1 MIIRTCLTLHI
12 TISPMNRTISSWIA
26 LLLLGVLTLF
36 SSCRKDEVTQGE
48 TPVNS
53 PFNLETNLD
62 ARLYAIA
69 RQLQLR
75 DDTTNLASQ
84 FSQRGISPLWGSAII
99 ADQGI
104 DTLVFIPM
112 LERRSPEEINLLWVF
127 RLHGDTTFRYQ
138 FIHRFHLPKDEW
150 WRFDYFTTFALKKK
164 PKDGTIFS
172 GKDGL
177 RAFKRKCVKYA
188 AGAENDDNLEWKERC
203 WYEWVPD
210 HYDKD
215 DKDDKNQRLPPPV
228 DGSDDG
234 YGYGGGGG
242 GGDYTP
248 PTPDPDPEDKLND
261 EIFVT
266 PSFKDSKVMPHY
278 TKLLKDSKLMKRFTK
293 FFDGKKSVAHLRL
306 EVEDIPDSKTEDGKR
321 ETVVAHTIPP
331 KDYIVKI
338 VFNARLVNQLPPE
351 VLATS
356 ILHEYL
362 HAHLFAT
369 MLSRCGGRSSIIG
382 ELKQIFNASDYPGL
396 ADYYSRFKQTGHFT
410 HELYGPHYQKDF
422 VDIIYNHFDGEIPRN
437 KCEALF
443 WMGLEGTRA
452 YKQLPESKRRQIE
465 EDKKEYDD
473 KIKQAE

>member
-1 MIIRTCLTLHI
+1 M
-12 TISPMNRTISSWIA
+12 
-26 LLLLGVLTLF
+26 F
-36 SSCRKDEVTQGE
+36 ERK
-48 TPVNS
+48 
-53 PFNLETNLD
+53 
-62 ARLYAIA
+62 
-69 RQLQLR
+69 
-75 DDTTNLASQ
+75 
-84 FSQRGISPLWGSAII
+84 
-99 ADQGI
+99 
-104 DTLVFIPM
+104 
-112 LERRSPEEINLLWVF
+112 SPEEINLLWVF
-127 RLHGDTTFRYQ
+127 HLHGDTTFRYQ

-150 WRFDYFTTFALKKK
+150 WRFDYFTTFALKKR

-172 GKDGL
+172 DKDGL
-177 RAFKRKCVKYA
+177 RALRSKCVKYA
-188 AGAENDDNLEWKERC
+188 AGGDDDRYLEWKERC

-210 HYDKD
+210 AYDE
-215 DKDDKNQRLPPPV
+215 DDKNQKLPPPV
-228 DGSDDG
+228 DDSGDG
-234 YGYGGGGG
+234 GGYGGGGG

-248 PTPDPDPEDKLND
+248 PAPDPDPEDKLND

-278 TKLLKDSKLMKRFTK
+278 TKLLKDSKLMKRFSK
-293 FFDGKKSVAHLRL
+293 YFKGKKSVAHLQL

-321 ETVVAHTIPP
+321 KTVVAHTIPP
-331 KDYIVKI
+331 KHYMVKI

-369 MLSRCGGRSSIIG
+369 MLSLCEGRSSIIG
-382 ELKQIFNASDYPGL
+382 DLTRLFNASDYPGL
-396 ADYYSRFKQTGHFT
+396 ADYYSRFKNNDNKNFT

-443 WMGLEGTRA
+443 WIGLEDTRA

-473 KIKQAE
+473 KIKQAK

>member
-1 MIIRTCLTLHI
+1 MTIRTCLTLHI

-26 LLLLGVLTLF
+26 LLLLGALTLF

-75 DDTTNLASQ
+75 DGTTNLASQ

-104 DTLVFIPM
+104 DTLVFIP
-112 LERRSPEEINLLWVF
+112 LFERKSPEEINLLWVF
-127 RLHGDTTFRYQ
+127 QLHGDTTFRYQ
-138 FIHRFHLPKDEW
+138 FIRRFQLPKDEW

-164 PKDGTIFS
+164 PKDGTIFLD
-172 GKDGL
+172 KDGL
-177 RAFKRKCVKYA
+177 RALKAKCVKYA
-188 AGAENDDNLEWKERC
+188 AGGDDDRYLEWKERC

-210 HYDKD
+210 AYDE
-215 DKDDKNQRLPPPV
+215 DDKNQKLPPPV
-228 DGSDDG
+228 DDSGDG
-234 YGYGGGGG
+234 GGFGGGG
-242 GGDYTP
+242 YTP
-248 PTPDPDPEDKLND
+248 PSPDPSPEDELND

-278 TKLLKDSKLMKRFTK
+278 TKLMKDSKLMKRFSK
-293 FFDGKKSVAHLRL
+293 YFKGKKSVAHLRL
-306 EVEDIPDSKTEDGKR
+306 EVEEIPDYVAEDGKR
-321 ETVVAHTIPP
+321 NIVVAHTIPP
-331 KDYIVKI
+331 KDYMVKI

-362 HAHLFAT
+362 HAHLYAT
-369 MLSRCGGRSSIIG
+369 MLSLCGGRSSIIG
-382 ELKQIFNASDYPGL
+382 HLKQLFNASDYPGL
-396 ADYYSRFKQTGHFT
+396 ADYYSRFKDDNNHFT

>member
-26 LLLLGVLTLF
+26 LLLLGALTLF

-53 PFNLETNLD
+53 PFNLEANLD

-104 DTLVFIPM
+104 DTLVFIP
-112 LERRSPEEINLLWVF
+112 LFERKSPEEINLLWVF
-127 RLHGDTTFRYQ
+127 HLHGDTTFRYQ

-150 WRFDYFTTFALKKK
+150 WRFDYFTTFALKKR

-172 GKDGL
+172 DKDGL
-177 RAFKRKCVKYA
+177 RALRSKCVKYA

-210 HYDKD
+210 GYFGD
-215 DKDDKNQRLPPPV
+215 DENQKLPPPV

-278 TKLLKDSKLMKRFTK
+278 TKLLKDSKLMKRFSK
-293 FFDGKKSVAHLRL
+293 YFKGKKSVAHLRL
-306 EVEDIPDSKTEDGKR
+306 EVGILEDPKTKGAKPK
-321 ETVVAHTIPP
+321 TTLAHTIPP
-331 KDYIVKI
+331 KHYMVRI
-338 VFNARLVNQLPPE
+338 VFNVKSVDQLPPE
-351 VLATS
+351 VIVTS

-362 HAHLFAT
+362 HAHLYAT
-369 MLSRCGGRSSIIG
+369 MLSLCEGRPSIIG
-382 ELKQIFNASDYPGL
+382 ELERLFNASDYPGL
-396 ADYYSRFKQTGHFT
+396 ADYYSRFKDNKDHFT
-410 HELYGPHYQKDF
+410 HELYGPHYEKDF

-443 WMGLEGTRA
+443 WIGLEDTRA
-452 YKQLPESKRRQIE
+452 YKQLPDPKRRQIE
-465 EDKKEYDD
+465 KDKKEYED
-473 KIKQAE
+473 KINQIK

>member
-1 MIIRTCLTLHI
+1 
-12 TISPMNRTISSWIA
+12 MNRTISFWIA

-104 DTLVFIPM
+104 DTLVFIP
-112 LERRSPEEINLLWVF
+112 LFERKSPEEINLLWVF
-127 RLHGDTTFRYQ
+127 HLHGDTTFRYQ
-138 FIHRFHLPKDEW
+138 FIHRSHLPKDEW

-203 WYEWVPD
+203 WDEWVPD

-215 DKDDKNQRLPPPV
+215 EELPPPV

-248 PTPDPDPEDKLND
+248 PAPDPDPEDKLND
-261 EIFVT
+261 DIFVT
-266 PSFKDSKVMPHY
+266 PSFKNSKVMPHY
-278 TKLLKDSKLMKRFTK
+278 TKLMKDSKLMKKFTK
-293 FFDGKKSVAHLRL
+293 FFDGKRSIAHLRL
-306 EVEDIPDSKTEDGKR
+306 EVGIIKDPETKKEKPKT
-321 ETVVAHTIPP
+321 TLAHTMPP
-331 KDYIVKI
+331 EHYVVKI
-338 VFNARLVNQLPPE
+338 VFNIKSVDQLPPE
-351 VLATS
+351 VIVTS

-396 ADYYSRFKQTGHFT
+396 ADYYSRFKDTGHFT

-443 WMGLEGTRA
+443 WIGLEDTRA
-452 YKQLPESKRRQIE
+452 YKQLPEPKRRQIE
-465 EDKKEYDD
+465 EDKKEYED
-473 KIKQAE
+473 KINQIK

>member
-1 MIIRTCLTLHI
+1 M
-12 TISPMNRTISSWIA
+12 
-26 LLLLGVLTLF
+26 F
-36 SSCRKDEVTQGE
+36 ERK
-48 TPVNS
+48 
-53 PFNLETNLD
+53 
-62 ARLYAIA
+62 
-69 RQLQLR
+69 
-75 DDTTNLASQ
+75 
-84 FSQRGISPLWGSAII
+84 
-99 ADQGI
+99 
-104 DTLVFIPM
+104 
-112 LERRSPEEINLLWVF
+112 SPEEINLLWVF
-127 RLHGDTTFRYQ
+127 HLHGDTTFRYQ

-172 GKDGL
+172 DKDGL
-177 RAFKRKCVKYA
+177 RALRSKCVKYA
-188 AGAENDDNLEWKERC
+188 AGAEYDDNLEWKERC

-210 HYDKD
+210 GYFGD
-215 DKDDKNQRLPPPV
+215 DENQKLPLPV

-234 YGYGGGGG
+234 GNYGGGGG

-248 PTPDPDPEDKLND
+248 PAPDPDPEDKLND

-278 TKLLKDSKLMKRFTK
+278 TKLLKDSKLMRRFTR

-321 ETVVAHTIPP
+321 KTVVAHTIPP
-331 KDYIVKI
+331 KDYMVKI

-396 ADYYSRFKQTGHFT
+396 ADYYSRFKGDNEHFT

-422 VDIIYNHFDGEIPRN
+422 VDIIYNHFGGEIPRN

-443 WMGLEGTRA
+443 WIGLEDTRA
-452 YKQLPESKRRQIE
+452 YKQLPEPKRKQIE
-465 EDKKEYDD
+465 EDKKEYED
-473 KIKQAE
+473 KIKQAK

>member
-1 MIIRTCLTLHI
+1 M
-12 TISPMNRTISSWIA
+12 
-26 LLLLGVLTLF
+26 F
-36 SSCRKDEVTQGE
+36 
-48 TPVNS
+48 
-53 PFNLETNLD
+53 
-62 ARLYAIA
+62 
-69 RQLQLR
+69 
-75 DDTTNLASQ
+75 
-84 FSQRGISPLWGSAII
+84 
-99 ADQGI
+99 
-104 DTLVFIPM
+104 
-112 LERRSPEEINLLWVF
+112 ERRSPEEINLLWVF

-188 AGAENDDNLEWKERC
+188 AGPENDDDLEWKERC
-203 WYEWVPD
+203 WDEWVPD
-210 HYDKD
+210 HY

-242 GGDYTP
+242 GGGGGDYTP
-248 PTPDPDPEDKLND
+248 PAPDPEDKLND
-261 EIFVT
+261 DIFVA

-278 TKLLKDSKLMKRFTK
+278 TKLMKDSKLMKRFSK
-293 FFDGKKSVAHLRL
+293 YFKGKKSVAHLRL
-306 EVEDIPDSKTEDGKR
+306 EIDDIKDYVTEEGKR
-321 ETVVAHTIPP
+321 NIVVAHTIPP
-331 KDYIVKI
+331 KHYMVKI
-338 VFNARLVNQLPPE
+338 VFNARLVNKLPPE

-369 MLSRCGGRSSIIG
+369 MLSLCEGRSSIIG
-382 ELKQIFNASDYPGL
+382 ELERLFNASDYPGL
-396 ADYYSRFKQTGHFT
+396 ADYYSRFKDNKDHFT
-410 HELYGPHYQKDF
+410 HELYGPHYEKDF

-443 WMGLEGTRA
+443 WIGLEDTRA
-452 YKQLPESKRRQIE
+452 YKQLPDPKRRQIE
-465 EDKKEYDD
+465 KDKKEYED
-473 KIKQAE
+473 KINQIK